1 MNSIKEMNE
10 KSTSGRHEEQIR
22 NALGEEQPSFLAQK
36 RSKLPRLETL
46 LFNDIKKSYAEHMLK
61 QYISLCEKY
70 GAQQTPKN
78 LRYLTWLYKLEDI
91 DMDKVIHH
99 CQEMKRQ
106 IQEVF
111 NNDGNVAFSYG
122 CCEIEII
129 SFDKLA
135 EQKTEVDSVKYRVL
149 QYMAKD
155 NEINENGS
163 KALVHCHILLLLVD
177 DGVYKI
183 RKLRRRIAGL
193 KKVIPRDLEIKKTRE
208 NQPLNE
214 KLRMLAQYHSKC
226 GNPDLRYKMTFASH
240 DLVHLEK
247 KMSRKGGRGKKED
260 YDHYPTPDTRSL
272 TYGEIRWLNLAYDRL
287 MSLGENRRGYEILY
301 EKKDSQI
308 LGNIHGSDRSNI

>member
-1 MNSIKEMNE
+1 MNSIKEMKE
-10 KSTSGRHEEQIR
+10 KSTSGRHDEQIK
-22 NALGEEQPSFLAQK
+22 NALDEEQPRFLAQK
-36 RSKLPRLETL
+36 RSKLPRLKTL
-46 LFNDIKKSYAEHMLK
+46 LFDDIKKSHEKRMLK

-70 GAQQTPKN
+70 GAHKMPKN
-78 LRYLTWLYKLEDI
+78 LRYLTWLYKLDDI
-91 DMDKVIHH
+91 NMGKVIHH

-106 IQEVF
+106 IKRVF
-111 NNDGNVAFSYG
+111 NDDGNVAFAFG

-135 EQKTEVDSVKYRVL
+135 EQKTEVDSVKYKVL

-155 NEINENGS
+155 NAINEEGP

-177 DGVYKI
+177 DGAYKI
-183 RKLRRRIAGL
+183 RKLRKSIAVI
-193 KKVIPRDLEIKKTRE
+193 KIVIPRDLEIKKTRE
-208 NQPLNE
+208 NQPLDE
-214 KLRMLAQYHSKC
+214 KLRKLAQYHSKC

-240 DLVHLEK
+240 DPVHLEK
-247 KMSRKGGRGKKED
+247 KMFRKGGRGKKED
-260 YDHYPTPDTRSL
+260 YDHNVSIDTRSL